1 MNKCIVSNHGVG
13 ERNGFGWLK
22 EDRRQLN
29 YTQRGKNELDMA
41 IDERYRKEGVIRD
54 ELIPI

>member
-1 MNKCIVSNHGVG
+1 MHSKKLWYGG
-13 ERNGFGWLK
+13 EKWIGRLK
-22 EDRRQLN
+22 EDRRQLT